1 MLIPFKNHPDGLEC
15 FSYNVVHYTSKLAPR
30 HFVVALDAV
39 IADKSTNQKDPLDIV
54 GAFTEWD
61 EARPAVFS
69 KKALLTNQELALKDA
84 VDKRFITY
92 MSILTSTHCI
102 NIPVRV
108 FCHLACMNG
117 CPQNLRA
124 ITTVCSEPQTRTLY
138 WQCWRVGLGQKSGT
152 TFIMRPCIL
161 HPCI

>member
-1 MLIPFKNHPDGLEC
+1 MIPFKNHPEGLEC
-15 FSYNVVHYTSKLAPR
+15 FLYNVVHYTNEPAPW
-30 HFVVALDAV
+30 HFMEALETV
-39 IADKSTNQKDPLDIV
+39 IADKSTHQKDSLDIIGV
-54 GAFTEWD
+54 LKEWD

-92 MSILTSTHCI
+92 MSILRSTHCI
-102 NIPVRV
+102 NIPVQV
-108 FCHLACMNG
+108 FCDLACKNG

-124 ITTVCSEPQTRTLY
+124 ITTVPLEPQTWTSY

-152 TFIMRPCIL
+152 TSTMRPCI
-161 HPCI
+161 